1 MSSKNR
7 WLVRIS
13 FALFLGYVYFTI
25 SSRDGIY
32 SFLFLNTILGYIPL
46 EFALQIKPRQNNFV
60 LFILTFLWM
69 LFYPNAPYVLTDLF
83 HLAMLDPYNSAT
95 GLMEFNLHLWL
106 NFTNLVASALA
117 CSLMGLWSLE
127 HVANSLLAHFNI
139 WNRLNKNIL
148 TIALILISSVGIYI
162 GRFLRLHTAYLFLN
176 PQWVVQQLLEM
187 WNTRMLIFVI
197 FMTIIQVIMW
207 VTVTITRASLDS
219 SEEAIKK
226 AAQPKE

>member
-1 MSSKNR
+1 M
-7 WLVRIS
+7 
-13 FALFLGYVYFTI
+13 
-25 SSRDGIY
+25 
-32 SFLFLNTILGYIPL
+32 
-46 EFALQIKPRQNNFV
+46 
-60 LFILTFLWM
+60 
-69 LFYPNAPYVLTDLF
+69 
-83 HLAMLDPYNSAT
+83 
-95 GLMEFNLHLWL
+95 
-106 NFTNLVASALA
+106 
-117 CSLMGLWSLE
+117 
-127 HVANSLLAHFNI
+127 
-139 WNRLNKNIL
+139 
-148 TIALILISSVGIYI
+148 ILISSVGIYI

>member
-46 EFALQIKPRQNNFV
+46 ELALQIKPRQNNFV

-95 GLMEFNLHLWL
+95 ADGVQFASVVKFHKFSCQCFSLFTHGGFGVWNMLQTLCWHTSTFGTGL
-106 NFTNLVASALA
+106 
-117 CSLMGLWSLE
+117 
-127 HVANSLLAHFNI
+127 
-139 WNRLNKNIL
+139 
-148 TIALILISSVGIYI
+148 
-162 GRFLRLHTAYLFLN
+162 
-176 PQWVVQQLLEM
+176 
-187 WNTRMLIFVI
+187 
-197 FMTIIQVIMW
+197 
-207 VTVTITRASLDS
+207 
-219 SEEAIKK
+219 IKTF
-226 AAQPKE
+226 